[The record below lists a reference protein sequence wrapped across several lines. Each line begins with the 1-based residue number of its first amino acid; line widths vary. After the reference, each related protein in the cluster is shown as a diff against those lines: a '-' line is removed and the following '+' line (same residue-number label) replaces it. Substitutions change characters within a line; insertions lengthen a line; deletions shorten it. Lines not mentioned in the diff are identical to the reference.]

1 MTAGDRK
8 ASIRGALCAFCV
20 SAVTFLA
27 TMSHTYGFIDRGE
40 LAAVAATLGI
50 AHPTGYPTLTI
61 FGHLAVRLVPASPV
75 LVLNTLSALWCALA
89 VAVLSLLVHRVLREG
104 FPEVGPGI
112 AAALSAFSALLVG
125 FGTTWWSQA
134 SGFEVYS
141 LHALLTTVSLL
152 AFQRWVEGVGRRSNL
167 VFSFALGL
175 SFTNHL
181 STVMLVPSLL
191 WKSLSKARLKRNA
204 LREAGLLVPAFLLGL
219 LPYLYLPLRASM
231 QPRLNWGAP
240 DNLERFFEHVT
251 GAQFHFAV
259 GLDSRVVRLQTSY
272 FLNTL
277 WSDLSFAG
285 IGVAALGLLALAR
298 RRPSHALSTS
308 ILFLTC
314 TLVAMLYDINDIGN
328 YYLPAMIALA
338 VWIGSGLAFLAMRWR
353 RGAIAAGALLVL
365 GNAVRHYGAMNEREN
380 NLAEDLV
387 WNVLHDLPAGAVV
400 FSNHWDYWVSGSLYA
415 QEVDGF
421 RRDVVVLDPEGLRSE
436 PYLLGLERHYPELM
450 TPVRQEVGAFKEWI
464 RAFRRQPNLSAAQA
478 EAYYSAYYGMIAA
491 LVERHPDREFFVTEW
506 TDPKLAEGYS
516 RIPMKLAYRLTKE
529 PGYRAQDLPEYR
541 FRPWRNRVDPY
552 AIKVS
557 EIYTT
562 SLLSRARYEEEH
574 GRPDEAR
581 RYGLYALSFDPRFTE
596 DDVPDFPLHIED
608 QIVEVLRNYARLR
621 ERVRKTQNQGGRP

>member
-1 MTAGDRK
+1 MCR
-8 ASIRGALCAFCV
+8 
-20 SAVTFLA
+20 
-27 TMSHTYGFIDRGE
+27 TYGFIDRGE

-61 FGHLAVRLVPASPV
+61 LGHLAVRLVPAPAV

-89 VAVLSLLVHRVLREG
+89 VAVLSLLVHRVLRDG

-112 AAALSAFSALLVG
+112 AAALSAFSALTVG
-125 FGTTWWSQA
+125 FGTIWWSQA

-141 LHALLTTVSLL
+141 LHGLLITLALL
-152 AFQRWVEGVGRRSNL
+152 AFQWYVDGVGPRSGL

-191 WKSLSKARLKRNA
+191 WTFLSTARLKRNA
-204 LREAGLLVPAFLLGL
+204 LREAALLVPGFLVGL

-231 QPRLNWGAP
+231 HPRLNWGAP
-240 DNLERFFEHVT
+240 DNLERFLDHVS

-259 GLDSRVVRLQTSY
+259 GLDARVVRLQTSY

-277 WSDLSFAG
+277 WSDPSFAG
-285 IGVAALGLLALAR
+285 IGMAALGLLALAR
-298 RRPSHALSTS
+298 RRPSQAVSTS

-314 TLVAMLYDINDIGN
+314 AFVAMLYDINDIGN

-353 RGAIAAGALLVL
+353 LAAIAVGVHLVL
-365 GNAVRHYGAMNEREN
+365 GNAVRHYGAMNERDN
-380 NLAEDLV
+380 HLAEDLV

-421 RRDVVVLDPEGLRSE
+421 RKDVVILDPEGLRSE
-436 PYLLGLERHYPELM
+436 PYLSRLERHYPELM

-464 RAFRRQPNLSAAQA
+464 HAFRAEPEFSAAQA
-478 EAYYSAYYGMIAA
+478 DAYYSAYYEMIAA
-491 LVERHPDREFFVTEW
+491 LIERHPDREFFVTEW
-506 TDPKLAEGYS
+506 TDPKLADGYL
-516 RIPMKLAYRLTKE
+516 RVPMKLAYRLTKD
-529 PGYRAQDLPEYR
+529 PGYRAQDFPEYR

-552 AIKVS
+552 TVKVS
-557 EIYTT
+557 EIYTA
-562 SLLSRARYEEEH
+562 SLLARARYEEEH
-574 GRPDEAR
+574 GRTEEAR
-581 RYGLYALSFDPRFTE
+581 RYGLYALSFDPGFTE

-608 QIVEVLRNYARLR
+608 QIKEVLRNYAQLR
-621 ERVRKTQNQGGRP
+621 ARVRPK